1 MGLDAVNVHVQDG
14 ADELTG
20 ETLRESRFHVSEK
33 IKGKDILYPWHV
45 KGLLNQLTGLFTM
58 DCQDKDCRCHL
69 LRQRQPSH
77 LRASS
82 LPSRPP
88 GDRRSQE
95 FGAGFHSPLDPP
107 GGQRQGFEEDQRRPR
122 SAATWAFPAFPG
134 ARSLF
139 ALIPEARSG
148 SRRLLL
154 SPEEAMAKSRGRLYL
169 GMCLAA
175 ALASFLGGFMVG
187 WLSKPLKETA
197 TSVDTHQNL
206 RWKLVSEMK
215 AENIKS
221 FLRSFTELPHLAGT
235 EQNLLLAKKIQTQW
249 KKSGLDSAKLVHYDV
264 LLSYPNETNANYI
277 SITDEHG
284 NEIFNTSDHEP
295 PPDGYENVKN
305 IVPPYNAFSPQG
317 TPEGELVY
325 VNYARTEDFFKL
337 EREMNINC
345 TGKIVIARYGKI
357 FRGNKVKNAM
367 LARAE
372 GIILYSDP
380 ADYSAPGVQPYP
392 KGWNLP
398 GTAAQRG
405 NVLNLNGAG
414 DPLTPGYPAK
424 EYTFRLDVEEGVGIP
439 QIPVHPIGYND
450 AEILLRYLGG
460 TAPPDESWK
469 GSLKVNYNIG
479 PGFIGHDS
487 FRKVRMHVHNI
498 NKITRIYNV
507 IGTIRGSV
515 EPDRYVILG
524 GHRDSWVFGGIDP
537 TSGASVLQEVV
548 QSFGKL
554 MSRGWRPRRTIIFAS
569 WDAEE
574 FGLLG
579 STEWAEENVKSL
591 QERSVAYINSD
602 SSIEGNYTL
611 RVDCTPLL
619 YQLVYKLTKEISSPD
634 DGFENKSLYES
645 WLEKDPSSEN
655 KTLPRINKLGS
666 GSDFEAYFQR
676 LGIASGRVRYTKN
689 RKTDNYSSYP
699 TYHTIYETF
708 ELVENFYDP
717 TFKKQLAV
725 AQLRGALVYELAD
738 SKIIPFNIQDYAKT
752 LENYATDI
760 YSLSKKYDQ
769 QLRDHQVS
777 FDSLFSAVKNFSK
790 SASDFHRRLS
800 QVGLNNPTAVRIM
813 NDQLMFLERAFID
826 PLGLPGRPFYR
837 HIIFAPSSHNKY
849 AGQSFPGIFDALF
862 DIENK
867 ADPRSAW
874 KEVKKHISIAAFTI
888 QAAAGTLKEVLE

>member
-1 MGLDAVNVHVQDG
+1 
-14 ADELTG
+14 
-20 ETLRESRFHVSEK
+20 
-33 IKGKDILYPWHV
+33 
-45 KGLLNQLTGLFTM
+45 
-58 DCQDKDCRCHL
+58 
-69 LRQRQPSH
+69 
-77 LRASS
+77 
-82 LPSRPP
+82 
-88 GDRRSQE
+88 
-95 FGAGFHSPLDPP
+95 
-107 GGQRQGFEEDQRRPR
+107 
-122 SAATWAFPAFPG
+122 
-134 ARSLF
+134 
-139 ALIPEARSG
+139 
-148 SRRLLL
+148 
-154 SPEEAMAKSRGRLYL
+154 MAKSRGRLYL
-169 GMCLAA
+169 WMCLAA
-175 ALASFLGGFMVG
+175 ALAFFLVGFMVG
-187 WLSKPLKETA
+187 WFIKPLKETA
-197 TSVDTHQNL
+197 TSARYHQSI
-206 RWKLVSEMK
+206 RWKLVAEMK

-221 FLRSFTELPHLAGT
+221 FLRSFTRLPHLAGT

-249 KKSGLDSAKLVHYDV
+249 KKFGLDSAELVHYDV

-277 SITDEHG
+277 SIVDEHG
-284 NEIFNTSDHEP
+284 IEIFNTSYLEP
-295 PPDGYENVKN
+295 LPGGYENVTN
-305 IVPPYNAFSPQG
+305 IVPPYNAFSAQG
-317 TPEGELVY
+317 MPEGDLVY

-367 LARAE
+367 LAGAI

-380 ADYSAPGVQPYP
+380 ADYFAPEVQPYP

-424 EYTFRLDVEEGVGIP
+424 EYTFRLNIEEGVGIP
-439 QIPVHPIGYND
+439 KIPVHPIGYND
-450 AEILLRYLGG
+450 AEILLR
-460 TAPPDESWK
+460 
-469 GSLKVNYNIG
+469 
-479 PGFIGHDS
+479 
-487 FRKVRMHVHNI
+487 KVRMHVHNT

-524 GHRDSWVFGGIDP
+524 GHRDSWVFGAIDP
-537 TSGASVLQEVV
+537 TSGTAVLQEIA

-579 STEWAEENVKSL
+579 STEWAEENAKPL
-591 QERSVAYINSD
+591 QERSIAYINSD

-634 DGFENKSLYES
+634 DGFEGKSLYES
-645 WLEKDPSSEN
+645 WLEKDPSPEN
-655 KTLPRINKLGS
+655 KNFPRINKLGS

-676 LGIASGRVRYTKN
+676 LGIASGRARYTKN
-689 RKTDNYSSYP
+689 KKTDKYSSYP
-699 TYHTIYETF
+699 VYHTIYETF

-717 TFKKQLAV
+717 TFKKQLSV

-738 SKIIPFNIQDYAKT
+738 SKIIPFNIKDYAKA
-752 LENYATDI
+752 LQNYATSI
-760 YSLSKKYDQ
+760 HNLSKKHDQ
-769 QLRDHQVS
+769 QLRDHGVS
-777 FDSLFSAVKNFSK
+777 FDSLFSAVTNFSGA
-790 SASDFHRRLS
+790 ASDFHRRLT
-800 QVGLNNPTAVRIM
+800 QVDLNNPIAVRIM
-813 NDQLMFLERAFID
+813 NDQLMLLERAFID
-826 PLGLPGRPFYR
+826 PLGLPGRRFYR

-849 AGQSFPGIFDALF
+849 AGESFPGIYDAMF

-867 ADPRSAW
+867 ADPHWAW
-874 KEVKKHISIAAFTI
+874 TEVKKHISIAAFTI
-888 QAAAGTLKEVLE
+888 QAAAGTLKEVL

>member
-1 MGLDAVNVHVQDG
+1 
-14 ADELTG
+14 
-20 ETLRESRFHVSEK
+20 
-33 IKGKDILYPWHV
+33 
-45 KGLLNQLTGLFTM
+45 
-58 DCQDKDCRCHL
+58 
-69 LRQRQPSH
+69 
-77 LRASS
+77 
-82 LPSRPP
+82 
-88 GDRRSQE
+88 
-95 FGAGFHSPLDPP
+95 
-107 GGQRQGFEEDQRRPR
+107 
-122 SAATWAFPAFPG
+122 
-134 ARSLF
+134 
-139 ALIPEARSG
+139 
-148 SRRLLL
+148 
-154 SPEEAMAKSRGRLYL
+154 
-169 GMCLAA
+169 
-175 ALASFLGGFMVG
+175 
-187 WLSKPLKETA
+187 
-197 TSVDTHQNL
+197 
-206 RWKLVSEMK
+206 
-215 AENIKS
+215 
-221 FLRSFTELPHLAGT
+221 SFTELPHLAGT

-249 KKSGLDSAKLVHYDV
+249 KKSGLDSAKL
-264 LLSYPNETNANYI
+264 
-277 SITDEHG
+277 
-284 NEIFNTSDHEP
+284 IFNTSYHEP

-367 LARAE
+367 LARAK

-619 YQLVYKLTKEISSPD
+619 YQLVYKLTKE
-634 DGFENKSLYES
+634 
-645 WLEKDPSSEN
+645 
-655 KTLPRINKLGS
+655 
-666 GSDFEAYFQR
+666 
-676 LGIASGRVRYTKN
+676 
-689 RKTDNYSSYP
+689 
-699 TYHTIYETF
+699 TF

-800 QVGLNNPTAVRIM
+800 QVDLNNPTAVRIM

-867 ADPRSAW
+867 ADLRSAW

>member
-1 MGLDAVNVHVQDG
+1 
-14 ADELTG
+14 
-20 ETLRESRFHVSEK
+20 
-33 IKGKDILYPWHV
+33 
-45 KGLLNQLTGLFTM
+45 
-58 DCQDKDCRCHL
+58 
-69 LRQRQPSH
+69 
-77 LRASS
+77 
-82 LPSRPP
+82 
-88 GDRRSQE
+88 
-95 FGAGFHSPLDPP
+95 
-107 GGQRQGFEEDQRRPR
+107 
-122 SAATWAFPAFPG
+122 
-134 ARSLF
+134 
-139 ALIPEARSG
+139 
-148 SRRLLL
+148 
-154 SPEEAMAKSRGRLYL
+154 MAKSRGRLYL
-169 GMCLAA
+169 WMCLAA
-175 ALASFLGGFMVG
+175 ALASFLVGFMVG
-187 WLSKPLKETA
+187 WFIKPLKETT
-197 TSVDTHQNL
+197 TSVRYHQSI

-221 FLRSFTELPHLAGT
+221 FLRSFTKVPHLAGT

-249 KKSGLDSAKLVHYDV
+249 KKFGLDSAKLVHYDV

-277 SITDEHG
+277 SIVDEHG
-284 NEIFNTSDHEP
+284 IEIFNTSYLEP
-295 PPDGYENVKN
+295 LPDGYENVTN
-305 IVPPYNAFSPQG
+305 IVPPYNAFSAQG
-317 TPEGELVY
+317 MPEGDLVY
-325 VNYARTEDFFKL
+325 VNYARIEDFFKL

-367 LARAE
+367 LAGAI

-380 ADYSAPGVQPYP
+380 ADYFAPEVQPYP

-424 EYTFRLDVEEGVGIP
+424 EYTFRLNIEEGVGIP
-439 QIPVHPIGYND
+439 KIPVHPIGYND
-450 AEILLRYLGG
+450 AEILLR
-460 TAPPDESWK
+460 
-469 GSLKVNYNIG
+469 
-479 PGFIGHDS
+479 
-487 FRKVRMHVHNI
+487 KVRMHVHNT

-524 GHRDSWVFGGIDP
+524 GHRDSWVFGAIDP
-537 TSGASVLQEVV
+537 TSGTAVLQEIA

-579 STEWAEENVKSL
+579 STEWAEENAKIL
-591 QERSVAYINSD
+591 QERSIAYINSD

-634 DGFENKSLYES
+634 DGFDRKSLYES
-645 WLEKDPSSEN
+645 WLEKDPSPEN
-655 KTLPRINKLGS
+655 KNFPRINKLGS

-676 LGIASGRVRYTKN
+676 LGIASGRARYTKN
-689 RKTDNYSSYP
+689 KKTEKYSSYP
-699 TYHTIYETF
+699 VYHTIYETF

-717 TFKKQLAV
+717 TFKKQLSV

-738 SKIIPFNIQDYAKT
+738 AKIIPFNIKDYAKA
-752 LENYATDI
+752 LQNYATSI
-760 YSLSKKYDQ
+760 YNLSKKHDQ
-769 QLRDHQVS
+769 QLRDHGVS
-777 FDSLFSAVKNFSK
+777 FDSLFSAVKNFSEA
-790 SASDFHRRLS
+790 ASDFHRRLT
-800 QVGLNNPTAVRIM
+800 QVDLNNPIAVRIM
-813 NDQLMFLERAFID
+813 NDQLMLLERAFID
-826 PLGLPGRPFYR
+826 PLGLPGRRFYR

-849 AGQSFPGIFDALF
+849 AGESFPGIYDAMF

-867 ADPRSAW
+867 ADPHWAW
-874 KEVKKHISIAAFTI
+874 TEVKKHISIAAFTI
-888 QAAAGTLKEVLE
+888 QAAAETLKEVLE